1 MAVASVAG
9 KVYAIGGHDGSQH
22 LNTVEC
28 FNPEIN
34 QWKIVASM
42 EISRR
47 GMSAGVL
54 EGVIYVAGGLDET
67 TCFDAV
73 ER

>member
-1 MAVASVAG
+1 
-9 KVYAIGGHDGSQH
+9 
-22 LNTVEC
+22 
-28 FNPEIN
+28 
-34 QWKIVASM
+34 M

-54 EGVIYVAGGLDET
+54 EGVIYVAGGLDEA
-67 TCFDAV
+67 TCFDTV